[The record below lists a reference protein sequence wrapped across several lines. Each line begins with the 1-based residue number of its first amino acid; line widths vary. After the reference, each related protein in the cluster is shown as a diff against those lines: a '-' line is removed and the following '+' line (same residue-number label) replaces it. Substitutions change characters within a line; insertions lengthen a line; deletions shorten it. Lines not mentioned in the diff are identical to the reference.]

1 MDHRQPR
8 AGMISGIPGFSWHV
22 QAKTWLN
29 MLQGMGYRYCQ
40 IIQRVDGYGCS
51 LFGAPA
57 KPAELRSARMPL
69 RR

>member
-29 MLQGMGYRYCQ
+29 VLQGMGYRYCQ
-40 IIQRVDGYGCS
+40 II
-51 LFGAPA
+51 
-57 KPAELRSARMPL
+57 
-69 RR
+69 